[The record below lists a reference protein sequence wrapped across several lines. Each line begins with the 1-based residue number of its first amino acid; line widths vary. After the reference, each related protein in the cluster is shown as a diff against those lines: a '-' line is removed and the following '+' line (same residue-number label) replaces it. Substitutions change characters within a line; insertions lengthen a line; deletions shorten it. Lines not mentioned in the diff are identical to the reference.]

1 VVACV
6 PGWRSSQR
14 RAPAGS
20 ACRCWPVW
28 TSYRAARK
36 SAAPPC
42 PALRGPRS
50 GPKGTSHR
58 MPPGSAGTDLCQQLI
73 RRGENRGVGFLM
85 PEFADAR
92 VRRCQSS
99 QMTDSADDTARNVPR
114 NCPVRQSARGCRD
127 RASPAT
133 MTVAGAGFSMP
144 LPGQATTRTG
154 ATRRFPRRSRPEM
167 KNARHWA
174 GRFHQQI
181 FGKRPSPGPA

>member
-1 VVACV
+1 MRAGLEIV
-6 PGWRSSQR
+6 PEASARRIGMSVLAGLDQLQSRPQVGRASLPRTARTQKRAKGHEPQDAPRICRHRSL
-14 RAPAGS
+14 
-20 ACRCWPVW
+20 
-28 TSYRAARK
+28 
-36 SAAPPC
+36 SAAN
-42 PALRGPRS
+42 
-50 GPKGTSHR
+50 
-58 MPPGSAGTDLCQQLI
+58 SA
-73 RRGENRGVGFLM
+73 RGEPRCRF
-85 PEFADAR
+85 FDAR